1 MSSSGT
7 RVFAPG
13 SEAPQEVAS
22 HPKAI
27 PGATPGQARRGTL
40 SYGRIMELVA
50 DLMGRRFYGKL
61 ALHFEAGHIV
71 CAKLEQSI
79 KE

>member
-1 MSSSGT
+1 MNAAGNRVSTPVSET
-7 RVFAPG
+7 REEHAG
-13 SEAPQEVAS
+13 SRNPTA
-22 HPKAI
+22 
-27 PGATPGQARRGTL
+27 GATPAQTRQRGL
-40 SYGRIMELVA
+40 SFGRVSELIT

>member
-1 MSSSGT
+1 MNSSGT
-7 RVFAPG
+7 RVFIPG
-13 SEAPQEVAS
+13 SHAPQEVGS
-22 HPKAI
+22 DPKAM
-27 PGATPGQARRGTL
+27 PGVGSGPPRRGTL

-50 DLMGRRFYGKL
+50 DLKGRRFYGKL

>member
-1 MSSSGT
+1 MSS
-7 RVFAPG
+7 
-13 SEAPQEVAS
+13 
-22 HPKAI
+22 
-27 PGATPGQARRGTL
+27 PGAHIITPVPEASNDGIGDRKVMPGAAPSQARRGTL
-40 SYGRIMELVA
+40 SYGRIMEVVA

-61 ALHFEAGHIV
+61 ALHFEAGHVV

>member
-1 MSSSGT
+1 MET
-7 RVFAPG
+7 RVVPPA
-13 SEAPQEVAS
+13 SEGQIEEGGGRQGMPE
-22 HPKAI
+22 
-27 PGATPGQARRGTL
+27 ATLGQARRRSL
-40 SYGRIMELVA
+40 SHARVTELVA

>member
-1 MSSSGT
+1 METSRTQVLPPRIGGRTDAADSLERAANAALGRT
-7 RVFAPG
+7 RP
-13 SEAPQEVAS
+13 
-22 HPKAI
+22 
-27 PGATPGQARRGTL
+27 RGL
-40 SYGRIMELVA
+40 SLSRVSELVA
-50 DLMGRRFYGKL
+50 DLTGRRFYGKL